1 MDASKR
7 SLFCVFLGVRVLMA
21 LCSNSLHHGDES
33 YQSVEVAHK
42 LVFGTGYLTWEWTTP
57 NPIRSYIHPLVFS
70 VLFYILKILGL
81 DSVDLIVLL
90 PRLLHAIIAAI
101 SDMFILKFY
110 SNTFGKKGRNW
121 FISFY
126 IFNYALLYFQSRTFI
141 NSLETSLGN
150 IALYYYST
158 CIQRPNKANVR
169 NKSKDSQSG
178 NHRLDNSEKPNSD
191 NEGSWTGKRLVGDE
205 NSNYAQSYY
214 FTTYLNKLNQNLTHI
229 RHRRGA
235 SESIHEINESEQC
248 ENNLNQEDDCH
259 KTKSRKI
266 SASSTD
272 EESKTKSRQISA
284 SSTDEESLPEITLM
298 ANNDINSMIYVAII
312 ATSFV
317 LRGTTAI
324 FWLPLVLYHCK
335 ILYENGQI
343 VNSLIHKMIPVA
355 ITVLVIATTIDS
367 IFHGKVAFTHWNFF
381 KLNLL
386 VDVNTQCGV
395 SNGVMTIL
403 YLVLQLNFSIVG
415 FVIGL
420 WKSMKDEKLCNIYSF
435 AIFWTV
441 YVFSNINHQEPRFIL
456 PLLPLSIGYAAYGA
470 SRDSIHLNHKSSVYI
485 VYIVFNLLIMSMWQ
499 FFLQVGT
506 ENTTTF
512 LGKELHSLSQKPLS
526 AEMISSSTSLGT
538 SANLSVLFMTYC
550 HVTSF
555 YSHVHTTVPMM
566 LADCPLL
573 DTPDWKSIEKRR
585 RTEYWLNNDSGLL
598 HRWPE
603 LYLYKHFRYPLNN
616 TKIDRTDHWW
626 AFGPTIGSRYWL
638 RLFPTEEFNDN
649 RGTLP
654 DEWLS
659 DSYDFEKDHSKII
672 AQLEEDSTNK
682 VYGRDLPMPSHIVTL
697 QYKEKN
703 NFEKFLLDSN
713 YEEIAQFQHTY
724 GNILAYMSGERGSGL
739 SFFIYRR
746 KMPL

>member
-1 MDASKR
+1 MYNMEVLNRKMNASKR
-7 SLFCVFLGVRVLMA
+7 SLFGVFLGVRVLMA
-21 LCSNSLHHGDES
+21 VCANSLHHGDET

-57 NPIRSYIHPLVFS
+57 NPIRSYIHPLLFS
-70 VLFYILKILGL
+70 VLFYILKFLGL
-81 DSVDLIVLL
+81 DSVDLVVLL
-90 PRLLHAIIAAI
+90 PRLLHAVIAAV

-110 SNTFGKKGRNW
+110 ANTFGKKGRNW
-121 FISFY
+121 YLMFY
-126 IFNYALLYFQSRTFI
+126 VFNYALLYFQSRTFI

-158 CIQRPNKANVR
+158 CIQQ
-169 NKSKDSQSG
+169 NKSDVKKKKHTI
-178 NHRLDNSEKPNSD
+178 NEEEIEEKSFSLNKTCSKK
-191 NEGSWTGKRLVGDE
+191 EVLIDE
-205 NSNYAQSYY
+205 NSNYAPSNY
-214 FTTYLNKLNQNLTHI
+214 FTSYLNKLSHLNQNETHL
-229 RHRRGA
+229 RHRLD
-235 SESIHEINESEQC
+235 SNCVSKTEIIAKCEESE
-248 ENNLNQEDDCH
+248 
-259 KTKSRKI
+259 K
-266 SASSTD
+266 
-272 EESKTKSRQISA
+272 EESKLDLQDDRKPKSRQIST
-284 SSTDEESLPEITLM
+284 SSSEDEQMHGNFNP
-298 ANNDINSMIYVAII
+298 NNDRNSMIYVAII

-335 ILYENGQI
+335 KMYENGHI
-343 VNSLIHKMIPVA
+343 FDSLVNKMIPVA
-355 ITVLVIATTIDS
+355 ISVLVIATTIDS
-367 IFHGKVAFTHWNFF
+367 VFHGKLAFTHWNFF

-395 SNGVMTIL
+395 SNGVMTVI
-403 YLVLQLNFSIVG
+403 YLILQLNFAIIAFGV
-415 FVIGL
+415 GL
-420 WKSMKDEKLCNIYSF
+420 WKSLKDDKVCNIYSVS
-435 AIFWTV
+435 IFWTV

-456 PLLPLSIGYAAYGA
+456 PLLPLSLGFAAYGA
-470 SRDSIHLNHKSSVYI
+470 SRNQIHLNYKSYVKV
-485 VYIVFNLLIMSMWQ
+485 VYIVFNLLIMSLWQ

-512 LGKELHSLSQKPLS
+512 LGKELQTYSKTLSGTS
-526 AEMISSSTSLGT
+526 ATTAT

-555 YSHVHTTVPMM
+555 YSNVHTTVPMT

-573 DTPDWKSIEKRR
+573 DNPDWKSIEKRR
-585 RTEYWLNNDSGLL
+585 RSEYWLNNDSGLL

-616 TKIDRTDHWW
+616 TRIERTDHWW
-626 AFGPTIGSRYWL
+626 AFGPTLGSRYWL
-638 RLFPTEEFNDN
+638 RLYPTDEFNDN

-659 DSYDFEKDHSKII
+659 DSYNFNENQSEIM
-672 AQLEEDSTNK
+672 AQLENDSTNK

-697 QYKEKN
+697 QNKEKN
-703 NFEKFLLDSN
+703 NFEKFLLEND
-713 YEEIAQFQHTY
+713 YEEIAQFQHTR
-724 GNILAYMSGERGSGL
+724 GNLLAYLSGERGSGL
-739 SFFIYRR
+739 HFFIYRR

>member
-1 MDASKR
+1 MEVLNRNMNSSKR
-7 SLFCVFLGVRVLMA
+7 SLFGVFLGVRVLMA
-21 LCSNSLHHGDES
+21 VCANSLHHGDET

-57 NPIRSYIHPLVFS
+57 NPIRSYIHPLLFS
-70 VLFYILKILGL
+70 VLFYILKFLGL
-81 DSVDLIVLL
+81 DSVDLVVLL
-90 PRLLHAIIAAI
+90 PRILHAVIAAV

-110 SNTFGKKGRNW
+110 ANTFGKKGRNW
-121 FISFY
+121 YIMFY
-126 IFNYALLYFQSRTFI
+126 VFNYALLYFQSRTFI

-158 CIQRPNKANVR
+158 CIKQKKPDV
-169 NKSKDSQSG
+169 KSKKDTIKVKQSK
-178 NHRLDNSEKPNSD
+178 EKSSCS
-191 NEGSWTGKRLVGDE
+191 NENLSKKEIDE
-205 NSNYAQSYY
+205 NSNYAPSNY
-214 FTTYLNKLNQNLTHI
+214 FTSYLNKMSHLNQNEIHL
-229 RHRRGA
+229 RHRLGNDFA
-235 SESIHEINESEQC
+235 DKDTEIIHECNESEEE
-248 ENNLNQEDDCH
+248 ENTLEM
-259 KTKSRKI
+259 TESSKSNSRQH
-266 SASSTD
+266 STSSTD
-272 EESKTKSRQISA
+272 
-284 SSTDEESLPEITLM
+284 DEKIQENFNP
-298 ANNDINSMIYVAII
+298 NDDTNSMIYVAII

-335 ILYENGQI
+335 ILYENGRI
-343 VNSLIHKMIPVA
+343 INSLVNRMIPVA
-355 ITVLVIATTIDS
+355 ISVLVIATTIDS
-367 IFHGKVAFTHWNFF
+367 VFHGKLAFTHWNFF

-395 SNGVMTIL
+395 SNGVMTML
-403 YLVLQLNFSIVG
+403 YLILQINFAIFAFGV
-415 FVIGL
+415 GL
-420 WKSMKDEKLCNIYSF
+420 WKSIKDDKVCNIYLVS
-435 AIFWTV
+435 IFWTV

-456 PLLPLSIGYAAYGA
+456 PLLPLSFGYAAYGA
-470 SRDSIHLNHKSSVYI
+470 SRNQLHLNYKSYVKL

-512 LGKELHSLSQKPLS
+512 LGKELQSYSKTLSGAS
-526 AEMISSSTSLGT
+526 AYTAT

-555 YSHVHTTVPMM
+555 YSNVHTNVPMM

-573 DTPDWKSIEKRR
+573 DNPDWKSIEKRR

-616 TKIDRTDHWW
+616 TKIERTDNWW
-626 AFGPTIGSRYWL
+626 AFGPTLGSKYWL
-638 RLFPTEEFNDN
+638 RLYPTDEFNDN

-654 DEWLS
+654 DEWLE
-659 DSYDFEKDHSKII
+659 DTYDFNENQSEIM
-672 AQLEEDSTNK
+672 AQLENDSSNK

-703 NFEKFLLDSN
+703 NFEKFLSDYN
-713 YEEIAQFQHTY
+713 YEEIGRFQHTR
-724 GNILAYMSGERGSGL
+724 GNLLAYLSGERGSGL
-739 SFFIYRR
+739 HFFIYRR

>member
-1 MDASKR
+1 MDVITQPGKR
-7 SLFCVFLGVRVLMA
+7 TLCCMFLGVRVLMA
-21 LCSNSLHHGDES
+21 LCSNSLHHGDEA
-33 YQSVEVAHK
+33 YQSVEVAHR

-57 NPIRSYIHPLVFS
+57 NPIRSYIHPLLFS

-81 DSVDLIVLL
+81 DSIELVVVL
-90 PRLLHAIIAAI
+90 PRLLHAVIASV
-101 SDMFILKFY
+101 SDMYILKFY
-110 SNTFGKKGRNW
+110 ANTFGKKGRNW
-121 FISFY
+121 FILFY

-150 IALYYYST
+150 IAIYYYST
-158 CIQRPNKANVR
+158 CIQK
-169 NKSKDSQSG
+169 NKSNNKKQEDSRRVAGETSSSANG
-178 NHRLDNSEKPNSD
+178 DSKSYPKEVL
-191 NEGSWTGKRLVGDE
+191 GDE
-205 NSNYAQSYY
+205 NSNYAPSNY
-214 FTTYLNKLNQNLTHI
+214 FTSYLNKMSNLNETHLK
-229 RHRRGA
+229 HRRA
-235 SESIHEINESEQC
+235 SGNTIVCNFSEEKQ
-248 ENNLNQEDDCH
+248 D
-259 KTKSRKI
+259 SV
-266 SASSTD
+266 
-272 EESKTKSRQISA
+272 EEKHTSKTKSRQNSA
-284 SSTDEESLPEITLM
+284 SSSENEDMQMTFYP
-298 ANNDINSMIYVAII
+298 NNDKNSMIYVAII

-335 ILYENGQI
+335 ILYENGHI
-343 VNSLIHKMIPVA
+343 IGSLIQKMIPIA
-355 ITVLVIATTIDS
+355 ILVLVIATTIDS
-367 IFHGKVAFTHWNFF
+367 IFHGKLAFTHWNFF

-395 SNGVMTIL
+395 SNGVMTLL
-403 YLVLQLNFSIVG
+403 YLILQLNFAIVSFG
-415 FVIGL
+415 IGL
-420 WKSMKDEKLCNIYSF
+420 WKSLKDDKVHNIYLV
-435 AIFWTV
+435 AICWTV

-470 SRDSIHLNHKSSVYI
+470 SRSQYHLKNKTYVNAIY
-485 VYIVFNLLIMSMWQ
+485 VLFNLLIMSMWQ

-506 ENTTTF
+506 ENTTYA
-512 LGKELHSLSQKPLS
+512 LGKELQTYSEALSGKS
-526 AEMISSSTSLGT
+526 AATTTAVASS
-538 SANLSVLFMTYC
+538 ASVLFMTYC

-555 YSHVHTTVPMM
+555 YSHVHTDVPMM

-659 DSYDFEKDHSKII
+659 DSYNFSENYSEIM
-672 AQLEEDSTNK
+672 AQLDADSSNK

-703 NFEKFLLDSN
+703 NFEQFLSDHN

-724 GNILAYMSGERGSGL
+724 GNLLAYMSGEKGSGL
-739 SFFIYRR
+739 HFFIYRR

>member
-1 MDASKR
+1 MEIMFNMEMIRHPSKR
-7 SLFCVFLGVRVLMA
+7 SLFCMFLGVRVLMA
-21 LCSNSLHHGDES
+21 ICANSLHHGDET

-57 NPIRSYIHPLVFS
+57 NPIRSYIHPLLFS
-70 VLFYILKILGL
+70 VLFYIIKVLGL
-81 DSVDLIVLL
+81 DSLELVILL
-90 PRLLHAIIAAI
+90 PRLLHAIVAAV

-110 SNTFGKKGRNW
+110 ANTFGRKGRNW
-121 FISFY
+121 FIMFY

-158 CIQRPNKANVR
+158 CILQKQKKQLGAKR
-169 NKSKDSQSG
+169 KDSSK
-178 NHRLDNSEKPNSD
+178 SIEKVLPENTSSTSQGTPFQK
-191 NEGSWTGKRLVGDE
+191 EILTDE
-205 NSNYAQSYY
+205 NSNYAPSNY
-214 FTTYLNKLNQNLTHI
+214 FTSYLNKMSHLNQSHNLK
-229 RHRRGA
+229 HRRGA
-235 SESIHEINESEQC
+235 SDTQECNENTEEVTDHRPRQYSGSSKSQQNSACSSE
-248 ENNLNQEDDCH
+248 N
-259 KTKSRKI
+259 
-266 SASSTD
+266 
-272 EESKTKSRQISA
+272 EESSI
-284 SSTDEESLPEITLM
+284 ECEP
-298 ANNDINSMIYVAII
+298 NNDVNSMIYVAII

-335 ILYENGQI
+335 ILYQNGNI
-343 VNSLIHKMIPVA
+343 VGSLISKMVPVA

-367 IFHGKVAFTHWNFF
+367 IFHGKLAFTHWNFF

-395 SNGVMTIL
+395 SNGVMTLL
-403 YLVLQLNFSIVG
+403 YLILQLNFCILAFGV
-415 FVIGL
+415 GL
-420 WKSMKDEKLCNIYSF
+420 WKSLKDDKVCNIYLVSV
-435 AIFWTV
+435 FWTV

-470 SRDSIHLNHKSSVYI
+470 SRNQIHLKYKSYWSL
-485 VYIVFNLLIMSMWQ
+485 VYIVFNLLIMSMWN

-506 ENTTTF
+506 ENATTF
-512 LGKELHSLSQKPLS
+512 LGKELREQTQLLSKQ
-526 AEMISSSTSLGT
+526 ATSTSTAELVQHTG
-538 SANLSVLFMTYC
+538 NLSVLFMTYC

-555 YSHVHTTVPMM
+555 YSQVHTTVPMM

-603 LYLYKHFRYPLNN
+603 LYLYKHFRYPLVNN

-659 DSYDFEKDHSKII
+659 DPYHFQENPSKIM
-672 AQLEEDSTNK
+672 AELEEDRTNK

-703 NFEKFLLDSN
+703 NFEKFLSDNN
-713 YEEIAQFQHTY
+713 YEEIAQFQHTRA
-724 GNILAYMSGERGSGL
+724 NLLAYMSGEQGSGL
-739 SFFIYRR
+739 HFFIYRR
-746 KMPL
+746 RQSL

>member
-1 MDASKR
+1 MFNMDTIRRPSKR
-7 SLFCVFLGVRVLMA
+7 TLFSMFLSVRVLMA
-21 LCSNSLHHGDES
+21 ICANSLHHGDET

-42 LVFGTGYLTWEWTTP
+42 LVYGTGYLTWEWTTP
-57 NPIRSYIHPLVFS
+57 NPIRSYIHPLLFS
-70 VLFYILKILGL
+70 VLFYIVKVLGI
-81 DSVDLIVLL
+81 DSLEVVILL
-90 PRLLHAIIAAI
+90 PRLLHAILAAV

-110 SNTFGKKGRNW
+110 ANTFGRKGRNW
-121 FISFY
+121 FIMFY

-158 CIQRPNKANVR
+158 CIQQKQKKKPDPTRKESS
-169 NKSKDSQSG
+169 KSIGKHVPQNDISS
-178 NHRLDNSEKPNSD
+178 
-191 NEGSWTGKRLVGDE
+191 NEDRSFKKEILTDE
-205 NSNYAQSYY
+205 NSNYAPSNY
-214 FTTYLNKLNQNLTHI
+214 FTSYLNKMSHLNQTHNLK
-229 RHRRGA
+229 HRRGA
-235 SESIHEINESEQC
+235 SDTIECNE
-248 ENNLNQEDDCH
+248 NIQEDKDH
-259 KTKSRKI
+259 SVRKYSSSSKSRHS
-266 SASSTD
+266 SAYSSENED
-272 EESKTKSRQISA
+272 APIDSE
-284 SSTDEESLPEITLM
+284 P
-298 ANNDINSMIYVAII
+298 NNDINSMIYVSII

-335 ILYENGQI
+335 MMYQNGNI
-343 VNSLIHKMIPVA
+343 FGSLINKMIPVA
-355 ITVLVIATTIDS
+355 ISVLVIATAIDS
-367 IFHGKVAFTHWNFF
+367 YFHGKLAFTHWNFF

-395 SNGVMTIL
+395 SNGFMTLL
-403 YLVLQLNFSIVG
+403 YLILQLNFCILAFG
-415 FVIGL
+415 AGL
-420 WKSMKDEKLCNIYSF
+420 WKSLKDNKVCNIYLVSV
-435 AIFWTV
+435 FWTV

-470 SRDSIHLNHKSSVYI
+470 SRNNLHLHYKSYWSL
-485 VYIVFNLLIMSMWQ
+485 VYIVFNLLIMCMWN

-506 ENTTTF
+506 ENATTF
-512 LGKELHSLSQKPLS
+512 LGKELREQSKLL
-526 AEMISSSTSLGT
+526 SSTATSPSELVQQ

-573 DTPDWKSIEKRR
+573 DNPNWKSIEKRR

-603 LYLYKHFRYPLNN
+603 LYLYKHFRYPLVNN

-659 DSYDFEKDHSKII
+659 DTYDFQENASKLM
-672 AQLEEDSTNK
+672 AQLDEDNTNK

-703 NFEKFLLDSN
+703 NFEKFLSDSN
-713 YEEIAQFQHTY
+713 YEEIAQFQHTRA
-724 GNILAYMSGERGSGL
+724 NLLAKMSGEKGSGL
-739 SFFIYRR
+739 HFFIYRR
-746 KMPL
+746 KQSL